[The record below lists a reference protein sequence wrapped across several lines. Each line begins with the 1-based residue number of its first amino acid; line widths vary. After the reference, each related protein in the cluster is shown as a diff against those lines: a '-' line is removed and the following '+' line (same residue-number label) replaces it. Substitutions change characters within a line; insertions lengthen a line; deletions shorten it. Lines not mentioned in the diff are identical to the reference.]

1 MGAGRLGQPV
11 LPRRRL
17 RPAVA
22 DPGTKRTR
30 MRLLQVGL
38 TKGVAMKGN
47 WAWVILG
54 GLVVLAYLQLNAG
67 SQR

>member
-1 MGAGRLGQPV
+1 
-11 LPRRRL
+11 
-17 RPAVA
+17 
-22 DPGTKRTR
+22 